1 MQPLRGI
8 LSLDTHT
15 LCASF
20 RMLSYETHPGHPSA
34 AKDGRVH
41 TRSEATRHL
50 YLEGICQS
58 TDWQQPRH
66 ERSGGPIPST
76 ARDGD
81 TEEEGRDSG
90 PTTEPSGGKL
100 SVSRPTGV
108 PTCGPLPGPHFYSY
122 PYTIHRRHTMLSDPF
137 HLRITGTKSHL
148 AKNRRRPP
156 SHTLSQ
162 EKIHKAGRRHHT
174 LRTRY
179 WNTNTED
186 VEVQSLTLLT
196 SGSATEVRRKSREL
210 DTWPISLPA
219 RTLYLGSTRQPPPT
233 EPQQR

>member
-66 ERSGGPIPST
+66 ERSGGPN
-76 ARDGD
+76 
-81 TEEEGRDSG
+81 
-90 PTTEPSGGKL
+90 
-100 SVSRPTGV
+100 
-108 PTCGPLPGPHFYSY
+108 LP
-122 PYTIHRRHTMLSDPF
+122 
-137 HLRITGTKSHL
+137 
-148 AKNRRRPP
+148 RPP
-156 SHTLSQ
+156 
-162 EKIHKAGRRHHT
+162 HHT
-174 LRTRY
+174 
-179 WNTNTED
+179 ED
-186 VEVQSLTLLT
+186 PSV
-196 SGSATEVRRKSREL
+196 AT
-210 DTWPISLPA
+210 SLP
-219 RTLYLGSTRQPPPT
+219 P
-233 EPQQR
+233 